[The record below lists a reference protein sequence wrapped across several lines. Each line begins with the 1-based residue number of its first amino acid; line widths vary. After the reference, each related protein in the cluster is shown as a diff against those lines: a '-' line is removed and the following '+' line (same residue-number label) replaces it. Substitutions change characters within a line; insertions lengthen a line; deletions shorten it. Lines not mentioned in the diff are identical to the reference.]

1 MSMDFA
7 TLSLL
12 SDPIAR
18 RLFEYVVKM
27 RSIRFEELAKRVEP
41 EVDRQMAKTM
51 LQKLEQAQ
59 LIGEKGAALDDYTT
73 YYVTADGLEA
83 SRKFGT

>member
-1 MSMDFA
+1 MDLA

-18 RLFEYVVKM
+18 RIFEHVVKM
-27 RSIRFEELAKRVEP
+27 RSIRFEELAKRVQP
-41 EVDRQMAKTM
+41 EVDRQLTKAM

-59 LIGEKGAALDDYTT
+59 LISEKGASLDDYTT

>member
-1 MSMDFA
+1 MSTDFV
-7 TLSLL
+7 TLGLL

-18 RLFEYVVKM
+18 RIFDHVVKM
-27 RSIRFEELAKRVEP
+27 RSIRFADIAKRVQP
-41 EVDRQMAKTM
+41 EVDRDAAKAM